1 MAITSTDNQT
11 AAAHTDEVDLVASK
25 GASPADETAEPA
37 PDETSKLVSRQ
48 PQCPRRSVPAL
59 EPRAPRRLRATPQPA
74 CVLNQSCSVQ
84 CAPPA
89 PTPSRHL

>member
-25 GASPADETAEPA
+25 DASTDETTEPA

-48 PQCPRRSVPAL
+48 PQRPRRTVPAL
-59 EPRAPRRLRATPQPA
+59 EPRAPRRLRTTPQPA
-74 CVLNQSCSVQ
+74 CILNQSCSVQ

>member
-25 GASPADETAEPA
+25 DASTDETTEPA

-48 PQCPRRSVPAL
+48 PQRPRRSVPAL
-59 EPRAPRRLRATPQPA
+59 EPRASRRLRTTPQPA
-74 CVLNQSCSVQ
+74 CILNQSCSVQ

>member
-11 AAAHTDEVDLVASK
+11 AAAPTDEVELVAGK
-25 GASPADETAEPA
+25 DASPADETAETAPA
-37 PDETSKLVSRQ
+37 ETSKVSRQ
-48 PQCPRRSVPAL
+48 PQRPRRSVPAL
-59 EPRAPRRLRATPQPA
+59 EPRASRRLRTTPQPS